1 MALRFNCLRRFQ
13 HRLRYFECRG
23 GTAGLRRTLA
33 TAQFS
38 RAATPALPNVCSAR
52 RTCARLPVRAHAAP
66 ALCTLLQNFGRPG
79 GHQPTRS
86 IKNGFLLSVKMAVR
100 RYCAVTARGVSM
112 TVASVGQMPLF
123 SVPKKDACDEHYL
136 RAKEL
141 RQEQELFP
149 MAGTLPQFGANGGAG
164 GGGMAFLSSSGSSK
178 VQLMFRKRFKEME
191 KRRKAEEE
199 ALHRK
204 SYAETDVK
212 RLERELE
219 ERMIRIHSLWVL
231 SHGRYDEWASMGNRL
246 MSNDFVG
253 QLNADNCQFLIVK
266 ALFSQLLKRGLAPN
280 IGNVRRTMTINGINN
295 LCSFSIGCKSHLA
308 AKIANFETGTC
319 GNWKSPFEKVP
330 NASECTGGYLGW
342 HWRTETRILINVV
355 RSRLVKMK
363 KAAKFP
369 QKARIHAHLTEPECD
384 KWLESGGV
392 FCPKPNLQTFFPAN
406 RHISIVLGHPKI
418 VFFNCAYHQTTDKW
432 PN

>member
-1 MALRFNCLRRFQ
+1 MPRRHCGATPHAGDGTVQ
-13 HRLRYFECRG
+13 SGGHA
-23 GTAGLRRTLA
+23 GTAKCLQCT
-33 TAQFS
+33 
-38 RAATPALPNVCSAR
+38 RA
-52 RTCARLPVRAHAAP
+52 CARLPVRAHAAP

-199 ALHRK
+199 ALHR
-204 SYAETDVK
+204 Y
-212 RLERELE
+212 RLT
-219 ERMIRIHSLWVL
+219 
-231 SHGRYDEWASMGNRL
+231 HG
-246 MSNDFVG
+246 
-253 QLNADNCQFLIVK
+253 FLIDPSSF
-266 ALFSQLLKRGLAPN
+266 FSTAAGELCTILARHRGQAQARIFSSVDKCRLHGGTFQLSPLSVLPNAKIEINACTKYWQPLGASRIWPPKLRILRRAHGFGRDYAKRVRMYRRLWAGIGVLKREFRSTWFEVGWSKWRK
-280 IGNVRRTMTINGINN
+280 V
-295 LCSFSIGCKSHLA
+295 SQQ
-308 AKIANFETGTC
+308 NFTFDGT
-319 GNWKSPFEKVP
+319 
-330 NASECTGGYLGW
+330 
-342 HWRTETRILINVV
+342 
-355 RSRLVKMK
+355 RSRRMLSK
-363 KAAKFP
+363 
-369 QKARIHAHLTEPECD
+369 L
-384 KWLESGGV
+384 
-392 FCPKPNLQTFFPAN
+392 
-406 RHISIVLGHPKI
+406 
-418 VFFNCAYHQTTDKW
+418 
-432 PN
+432 